1 MSADQQDE
9 RRQVF
14 RVCVAG
20 ALFNVDV
27 GDYPEAELL
36 DANSEGIGVI
46 IPVDRPKPAIG
57 EILSVSFEYND
68 TTYKGDMVV
77 RNHVPRPDGSIRCG
91 LQTLSDEVNL
101 RRGLRAVAIDAQR
114 RHLRLRALRS

>member
-1 MSADQQDE
+1 MDADHNDE

-20 ALFNVDV
+20 ALFNLDI

-46 IPVDRPKPAIG
+46 IPRDCSTPAIG
-57 EILSVSFEYND
+57 EILPISFEYRNRLFRG
-68 TTYKGDMVV
+68 KMVV
-77 RNHVPRPDGSIRCG
+77 RNLIPRPDGSIRCG
-91 LQTLSDEVNL
+91 LQTLSNELSL
-101 RRGLRAVAIDAQR
+101 RRGLRALAIEAQR
-114 RHLRLRALRS
+114 RQLRLRALRS